1 MSSMK
6 TILNKSRKPIR
17 VQLPGNKVLY
27 LGPSKSGQ
35 IADQHAT
42 APAVQRLLKRGEI
55 EIVGEGTQREGG
67 GGAEGAAHEATHGHK
82 PQTIVLP
89 KGNR

>member
-1 MSSMK
+1 MK
-6 TILNKSRKPIR
+6 TILNKSRRPIR
-17 VQLPGNKVLY
+17 VPLPGNKVLH

-35 IADQHAT
+35 IADQHAAT
-42 APAVQRLLKRGEI
+42 PAVQRLLKQGDI
-55 EIVGEGTQREGG
+55 EIVGEAAHVEGG

-82 PQTIVLP
+82 PPAVVLP

>member
-1 MSSMK
+1 MK

-17 VQLPGNKVLY
+17 VPLPGNKVLH

-35 IADQHAT
+35 IADQHAQ
-42 APAVQRLLKRGEI
+42 APGVQRLLQQGDI
-55 EIVGEGTQREGG
+55 EIVGEAAHPEGG
-67 GGAEGAAHEATHGHK
+67 GGSGAAAHEATRGHK
-82 PQTIVLP
+82 PPTVVLP

>member
-1 MSSMK
+1 MCGMK

-17 VQLPGNKVLY
+17 VPLPGNKVLY
-27 LGPSKSGQ
+27 LGPSKTGQ

-42 APAVQRLLKRGEI
+42 APGVQRLLKRGDL
-55 EIVGEGTQREGG
+55 EIVGDGARA
-67 GGAEGAAHEATHGHK
+67 GGADGAESTVHEATHGHK
-82 PQTIVLP
+82 PPTVVLP

>member
-1 MSSMK
+1 MK

-17 VQLPGNKVLY
+17 VSLPGNKVLF
-27 LGPSKSGQ
+27 LGPAKSGQ
-35 IADQHAT
+35 IADQHAE
-42 APAVQRLLKRGEI
+42 APGVQRLLKQGEI
-55 EIVGEGTQREGG
+55 EFVGEGAYPEGG

-82 PQTIVLP
+82 PPTVVLP